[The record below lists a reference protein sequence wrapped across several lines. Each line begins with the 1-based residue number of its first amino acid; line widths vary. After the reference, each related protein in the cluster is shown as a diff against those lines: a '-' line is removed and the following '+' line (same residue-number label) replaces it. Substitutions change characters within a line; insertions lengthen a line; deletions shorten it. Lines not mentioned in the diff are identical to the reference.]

1 MRGRVQRSGASGTP
15 QKSVKTIEM
24 RMPRSRNAV
33 PLTPETIGGYLEH
46 LQAKGRAQGTIDSYS
61 RKIKRLY
68 RELPEDGKMI
78 RQGTL
83 RVWREELSQ
92 TGCTPA
98 AINQF
103 IVAANGYLEYMGA
116 REFQVVDKLDAVPD
130 PQPELTRGEYLR
142 LLSTARSLGRE
153 QVYLLV
159 KLFGNT
165 DLPVQELGHVT
176 VEAVRAGMLSVSYSC
191 SKEII
196 RFPGCLCRELLD
208 YARSRGIRIGP
219 VFLTRNGKPI
229 DRTNVTVSIRRLCRA
244 AQLPEE
250 KGSPRCLRK
259 LYQATREGIE
269 RNITLLVEQ
278 AQDRLMEEE
287 QLQVGWDG

>member
-1 MRGRVQRSGASGTP
+1 
-15 QKSVKTIEM
+15 M
-24 RMPRSRNAV
+24 RMLRGRNAV

-46 LQAKGRAQGTIDSYS
+46 LRTKGRAQGTIDSYS
-61 RKIKRLY
+61 RKIRRLY

-83 RVWREELSQ
+83 RMWREELAQ
-92 TGCTPA
+92 AGCTPA

-103 IVAANGYLEYMGA
+103 MIAANGYLEYMGA
-116 REFQVVDKLDAVPD
+116 REFQVVDKLDAVAD
-130 PQPELTRGEYLR
+130 PQPELTRSEYLR
-142 LLSTARSLGRE
+142 LLSAARSLGRE
-153 QVYLLV
+153 QVYLLI

-165 DLPVQELGHVT
+165 DLPVQELEHVT
-176 VEAVRAGMLSVSYSC
+176 VEAVQAGMLSVNYSC

-196 RFPGCLCRELLD
+196 RFPGCLCRELLE
-208 YARSRGIRIGP
+208 YAKARGIRSGP
-219 VFLTRNGKPI
+219 IFLTRNGRPI
-229 DRTNVTVSIRRLCRA
+229 DRTNVTVSIRRLCSA
-244 AQLPEE
+244 ARIAEE

-269 RNITLLVEQ
+269 RNVTLLVER

-287 QLQVGWDG
+287 QLEIGWDG

>member
-1 MRGRVQRSGASGTP
+1 MRGRVQWSGPVGTP
-15 QKSVKTIEM
+15 RKSVKTIEM
-24 RMPRSRNAV
+24 RIPRNSKAA
-33 PLTPETIGGYLEH
+33 PLTPETMDGYLEH
-46 LQAKGRAQGTIDSYS
+46 LRTKGRAPGTIDSYR
-61 RKIKRLY
+61 RKLKRLY
-68 RELPEDGKMI
+68 RELPEDGKAI

-83 RVWREELSQ
+83 RQWREKLAQ
-92 TGCTPA
+92 DGCTPA

-103 IVAANGYLEYMGA
+103 MVAANGYLEYMGA
-116 REFQVVDKLDAVPD
+116 REFQVVDKLDAVAD
-130 PQPELTRGEYLR
+130 PQPELTRSEYLR
-142 LLSTARSLGRE
+142 LLSTARSLERE

-165 DLPVQELGHVT
+165 DLPVQELENVT
-176 VEAVRAGMLSVSYSC
+176 VGAVQAGMLSVSYNC

-196 RFPGCLCRELLD
+196 RFPAPLCRELLD
-208 YARSRGIRIGP
+208 YAKRRGIVSGP
-219 VFLTRNGKPI
+219 VFLTRNGRPI

-269 RNITLLVEQ
+269 RNIALLVEQ
-278 AQDRLMEEE
+278 AQDRMMEEE
-287 QLQVGWDG
+287 QLSVGWEK

>member
-1 MRGRVQRSGASGTP
+1 MRGRVQRSGAAGTP

-83 RVWREELSQ
+83 LVWREELSQ
-92 TGCTPA
+92 AGCTPA

-208 YARSRGIRIGP
+208 YAQSRGIRTGP

-269 RNITLLVEQ
+269 RNVTLLVER

-287 QLQVGWDG
+287 QLQIGWDG

>member
-1 MRGRVQRSGASGTP
+1 MSGKMNSMKHDLNTKEVPITPEGIDGFLEHLRAKGRVQGTLN
-15 QKSVKTIEM
+15 T
-24 RMPRSRNAV
+24 
-33 PLTPETIGGYLEH
+33 Y
-46 LQAKGRAQGTIDSYS
+46 
-61 RKIKRLY
+61 RKKLDRLY
-68 RELPEDGKMI
+68 QALPEDGKAI
-78 RQGTL
+78 RRDTL
-83 RVWREELSQ
+83 LNWRKQLAEEGLASE
-92 TGCTPA
+92 T
-98 AINQF
+98 INQSV
-103 IVAANGYLEYMGA
+103 VAANGYLEYMGA
-116 REFQVVDKLDAVPD
+116 REFQVTEKLGSPD
-130 PQPELTRGEYLR
+130 QSTPELTRSEYLR

-208 YARSRGIRIGP
+208 YAQSRGIRTGP